1 MKRPVLLL
9 ALIALGGLSA
19 GAWWLQ
25 SGPLA
30 AAGSPGASGP
40 VAAGAA
46 ASAPRG
52 GAGGGGG
59 PIAVEVG
66 EVRRETLIER
76 VQAVGSLRA
85 AQSVALRP
93 EVGGRIV
100 QLGFRDGEVVRRG
113 QLLVQLD
120 DSLPRAQLAQAEA
133 QLAVARSN
141 HQRNVELVAQGFVTR
156 SVAEQT
162 AATLAVAEAQ
172 RELARAELARLR
184 LLAPFDGRTGLRKVD
199 VGAVV
204 AAGAELVALEDLRQ
218 MEVEFRLPER
228 ELARLRLGQPLSLR
242 LDAQPQTAWSA
253 RILALEAQVDPEGR
267 ALAVR
272 ARLERTAPEL
282 RPGMFA
288 RVEIEL
294 GRREGALTVPEEA
307 LVPQNGQLYLVR
319 VQPGADGQPG
329 RSERLPVRS
338 GWREAGRVEVIAP
351 GLQAGDTI
359 VTAGPARLMRADGLA
374 LRAVRIGAA
383 ARASGPGA

>member
-9 ALIALGGLSA
+9 ALLALAGLSA

-25 SGPLA
+25 R
-30 AAGSPGASGP
+30 GP
-40 VAAGAA
+40 VAAGASAAGRPAA
-46 ASAPRG
+46 ASQPAGAVRG
-52 GAGGGGG
+52 GPAAGG

-66 EVRRETLIER
+66 QVERETLFER

-85 AQSVALRP
+85 AQSVMLRP

-100 QLGFRDGEVVRRG
+100 QLGFRDGEAVRRG
-113 QLLVQLD
+113 QVLVQLD

-156 SVAEQT
+156 SVADQT
-162 AATLAVAEAQ
+162 GATLAVAEAQ

-184 LLAPFDGRTGLRKVD
+184 LLAPFDGRVGLRKVD

-204 AAGAELVALEDLRQ
+204 AAGADLVMLEDLRH

-228 ELARLRLGQPLSLR
+228 ELTRLKPGQSLSLR
-242 LDAQPQTAWSA
+242 LDAQPQLALSA
-253 RILALEAQVDPEGR
+253 RIQALEAQVDTDGR
-267 ALAVR
+267 ALALR
-272 ARLERTAPEL
+272 ARLDRVPPGL

-307 LVPQNGQLYLVR
+307 LVPQDGRVYLVR
-319 VQPGADGQPG
+319 VQPAAAANQPA
-329 RSERLPVRS
+329 RSERLPVS
-338 GWREAGRVEVIAP
+338 TGWRNAGRVEVLAP

-374 LRAVRIGAA
+374 LREVRIGPP
-383 ARASGPGA
+383 ARASGPAR

>member
-1 MKRPVLLL
+1 MKRPILLL
-9 ALIALGGLSA
+9 ALIALAGLSA

-25 SGPLA
+25 HAPSGP
-30 AAGSPGASGP
+30 
-40 VAAGAA
+40 GAA
-46 ASAPRG
+46 AASPPAAASSPRG
-52 GAGGGGG
+52 AGGGPGGGG
-59 PIAVEVG
+59 PIAVELG
-66 EVRRETLIER
+66 EVRRETLREL

-85 AQSVALRP
+85 VQSVMLRP

-100 QLGFRDGEVVRRG
+100 QLGFRDGEAVRRG

-141 HQRNVELVAQGFVTR
+141 HQRNVDLVAQGFVTR
-156 SVAEQT
+156 SVADQT

-184 LLAPFDGRTGLRKVD
+184 LLAPFEGRVGLRKVD

-204 AAGAELVALEDLRQ
+204 AAGADLVMLEDLRQ
-218 MEVEFRLPER
+218 MEVDFRLPER
-228 ELARLRLGQPLSLR
+228 ELTRLKPGQALSLR
-242 LDAQPQTAWSA
+242 LDAQPQQALSA
-253 RILALEAQVDPEGR
+253 RIQALEAQVDAEGR

-272 ARLERTAPEL
+272 ARLEAVPPGL

-319 VQPGADGQPG
+319 VQAGAAGQPG

-338 GWREAGRVEVIAP
+338 GWRGAGRVEVLAP
-351 GLQAGDTI
+351 GLQAGDLI
-359 VTAGPARLMRADGLA
+359 VTAGPSRLMRADGLA
-374 LRAVRIGAA
+374 VRPVRLGTP